1 MKYPLINKRP
11 RQAVVV
17 PNLAGG
23 INLRDSLSAVLDNQ
37 LTDSLNVWFKDGVLK
52 TRPGVGDLAKHSNTN
67 SENYY
72 TNTMQYATT
81 KTHDIY
87 KTYKSPDDSQKEE
100 IVRLVSCYDDHELAI
115 YSFWVGENTFIELPL
130 LNISGFDTAAEDYF
144 FVKKDN
150 ILYCFLDGGEICKIA
165 DDKNE
170 WETVENKDL
179 YAPKVLIN
187 GKASIWNEEAC
198 EGDLYESYNLL
209 CDRYRATY
217 SAYNTDNTF
226 TDGNG
231 KYYHFMQYC
240 LPILPKPN
248 TRIKITYSSKTG
260 NVEKY
265 EISVPANVK
274 EEAIA
279 YDLNSTQEN
288 KNQVILSGTKIRFRT
303 YATSAYSLRVV
314 EKAEYK
320 KDDLEI
326 EATVDLSESRNKVFK
341 SRFTTWFG
349 GGTKGLNSGSRLFLG
364 GNTEEPNLVLWSDLN
379 NPLYFPENNYFYVGD
394 SSSAV
399 TAFGKQSDMLVIF
412 KENETYYTQ
421 YEQNNNITA
430 NDLIN
435 QNIID
440 YIAESVYFPLVQIN
454 SGIGCD
460 CPDTVQL
467 CRNRLVWTNSNG
479 KVYTLV
485 SNNQYNER
493 NIFEI
498 GELIHRKLRQDINL
512 KNAYSCDWNGYYMIL
527 SNGNAHTDVYVMDYN
542 SYGYQYVSSYSKN
555 EDANLKIPWYYWQF
569 PAIGSGVSRRI
580 FTVLD
585 NLIYFGTG
593 NSAVLTANIS
603 EENKTDD
610 IDALEQPINCML
622 QTKLFEFSTPGHYKN
637 IDLVSL
643 SLGGNDAAPINVQF
657 ITDMGTEEDQIVLE
671 NNESAVYSP
680 EHIKSIALYP
690 CIKSVLRFGVKL
702 LCDGQI
708 ALDGITIN
716 YRILGGAK

>member
-52 TRPGVGDLAKHSNTN
+52 TRPGVGSLTQHEGEQGYYEKNAMTDAKIR
-67 SENYY
+67 
-72 TNTMQYATT
+72 A
-81 KTHDIY
+81 HDIY
-87 KTYKSPDDSQKEE
+87 KTSDSGE
-100 IVRLVSCYDDHELAI
+100 ILRLVSAHIKNKWVLYA
-115 YSFWVGENTFIELPL
+115 FWMGENTFIELPRINL
-130 LNISGFDTAAEDYF
+130 DGFSAFSASIDYF
-144 FVKKDN
+144 FVRKDN
-150 ILYCFLDGGEICKIA
+150 VIYCFLDNGSISKMA
-165 DDKNE
+165 DTDNE
-170 WETVENKDL
+170 WKPVEETDL
-179 YAPKVLIN
+179 HIPTVLVN
-187 GKASIWNEEAC
+187 GTAIVTYQYEC
-198 EGDLYESYNLL
+198 RGDLFEPYNLL
-209 CDRYRATY
+209 TNKYYAIYSTYNRA
-217 SAYNTDNTF
+217 NTF
-226 TDGNG
+226 KDGDG
-231 KYYHFMQYC
+231 KYRHEMTYN
-240 LPILPKPN
+240 LPREPKVGSTLVIEHTLSSGETATHEIEITSN
-248 TRIKITYSSKTG
+248 TEFVVEEEINEIDKLKIKVFGTRISFYSETSDYAVANIYADKYVKDNLKIKVTYNRDEEEIRKT
-260 NVEKY
+260 
-265 EISVPANVK
+265 I
-274 EEAIA
+274 
-279 YDLNSTQEN
+279 
-288 KNQVILSGTKIRFRT
+288 
-303 YATSAYSLRVV
+303 
-314 EKAEYK
+314 
-320 KDDLEI
+320 
-326 EATVDLSESRNKVFK
+326 NKVFK
-341 SRFTTWFG
+341 SRFATWFG
-349 GGTKGLNSGSRLFLG
+349 GGTKGINGGSRLFLG

-435 QNIID
+435 QNVID

-498 GELIHRKLRQDINL
+498 GELIHRKLREDKSL
-512 KNAYSCDWNGYYMIL
+512 KKAYSCDWNGYYMIF
-527 SNGNAHTDVYVMDYN
+527 SNGNEHTDVYVMDYN

-569 PAIGSGVSRRI
+569 PAIGSDVSRRI
-580 FTVLD
+580 FIVADKLKLFST
-585 NLIYFGTG
+585 IE
-593 NSAVLTANIS
+593 SATITANIS

-610 IDALEQPINCML
+610 IDTLEQPINCML
-622 QTKLFEFSTPGHYKN
+622 QTKLFEFSTPGQYKN

-671 NNESAVYSP
+671 NNESVVYSP